1 MLILL
6 TELTKD
12 FTIDFLRYAGENALF
27 ADTVTVLRN
36 VDDYAALVK
45 RFIWGMLMTICRCF
59 EQVAFLRYVGDH
71 VVLSELPFWGMLV
84 TMPLLLTYTQLWR
97 MFLPTTRLLSN
108 MSARFS
114 MWSTCC
120 NLSKEMWWLVN
131 LKWRKIYRYVI
142 YAEFQM
148 PYIYISNTPNYK
160 NGILIRNLY

>member
-27 ADTVTVLRN
+27 ADS
-36 VDDYAALVK
+36 Y
-45 RFIWGMLMTICRCF
+45 RFKECWWLCRCF
-59 EQVAFLRYVGDH
+59 EQVAFLRYVADH

-131 LKWRKIYRYVI
+131 LKWRKTYRYVI

-148 PYIYISNTPNYK
+148 PYICISNTPNCK
-160 NGILIRNLY
+160 HGILIRNLY